1 MTKIRTGVLTLTA
14 VAAVSAL
21 ALAQGSPRGA
31 ASATVAGKKVSVD
44 YGRPALK
51 GRELDALLKQLPPDR
66 IWRAGENQ
74 VSTLTT
80 AGDLLVGGKRVPAGK
95 YSVYVHAGENGAWD
109 LVLNKDLGLPLGK
122 MWAQAPENL
131 KNEPWPH
138 YMDYSQ
144 SIAAD
149 EVLRVPMT
157 AGKAAQPADV
167 FTMSFTPKGQ
177 GQELTLAWGTQ
188 AWSVD
193 LQPAK

>member
-1 MTKIRTGVLTLTA
+1 MKMTTGV
-14 VAAVSAL
+14 VALAAL
-21 ALAQGSPRGA
+21 AAAGPALAQGNPRGTA
-31 ASATVAGKKVSVD
+31 TASVGSGTVTVD

-51 GRELDALLKQLPPDR
+51 GRELDALLKQLPADR
-66 IWRAGENQ
+66 MWRAGENQ
-74 VSTLTT
+74 VTTLTT
-80 AGDLLVGGKRVPAGK
+80 TADVLVGGKRVPAGK
-95 YSVYVHAGENGAWD
+95 YSVYVHAGENDKWD

-122 MWAQAPENL
+122 MWAQAPENM

-138 YMDYSQ
+138 YMDYSK

-157 AGKAAQPADV
+157 AGKAAQPADL
-167 FTMSFTPKGQ
+167 FTMTFTPKGQ